1 MILANGNV
9 VCEDGIVRVCD
20 IGITGGRITAIGN
33 DLSGKERVDIDGM
46 TVMPGFI
53 DTHIHGGFGVGVE
66 DERPDLSYLRKME
79 ATKGVTSL
87 ALGTVGAEW
96 ELLLRQL
103 ELIADNAALDVGARV
118 LGIHSEPP
126 FITANGAFVSSMILP
141 PDVSRLAEMQKRSRG
156 LLKIITVAP
165 ECYGAEELIRYASE
179 HGITVSLG
187 HTNANYEEAMRG
199 IEAGATRA
207 THTFNAMR
215 PLHHREPGVVGAV
228 LTDSRVCCEAICDHI
243 HLHPATLKLIYK
255 CKGADGM
262 IAVSDSVRAAGGGI
276 SEFFVQ
282 GRRCIIRDG
291 VIRLEDGTICGS
303 ALTLLEGVQ
312 NLIRAGIPLGDVAK
326 IASLNAA
333 IHLGVDADY
342 GSISIGKLADLV
354 ILDGDLSVRATYIG
368 GKLVYVRG
376 EQI

>member
-1 MILANGNV
+1 MILANGSV
-9 VCEDGIVRVCD
+9 VCEDGSVRVCD
-20 IGITGGRITAIGN
+20 IEITDGRIAAIGTA
-33 DLSGKERVDIDGM
+33 LLGKERVDISGM

-66 DERPDLSYLRKME
+66 DESPDLSYLRRME
-79 ATKGVTSL
+79 ATKGVTAL

-96 ELLLRQL
+96 EMLLRQI
-103 ELIADNAALDVGARV
+103 ETFADNAALDVGARV

-126 FITANGAFVSSMILP
+126 FITANGAFVSSMVTP
-141 PDVSRLAEMQKRSRG
+141 PDVSRLAEMQERSRG

-165 ECYGAEELIRYASE
+165 ELHGAEELIRYATE

-187 HTNANYEEAMRG
+187 HTNATYDEAMRG

-228 LTDSRVCCEAICDHI
+228 LTDSRVRCEAICDHV

-282 GRRCIIRDG
+282 GMRCIIRDG

-312 NLIRAGIPLGDVAK
+312 NLIRAGIPLGDVAR

-333 IHLGVDADY
+333 VDLGVDPDL
-342 GSISIGKLADLV
+342 GSISVGKLADLV
-354 ILDGDLSVRATYIG
+354 ILDEDLSVHATYIG
-368 GKLVYVRG
+368 GKPVYVRG
-376 EQI
+376 EEE